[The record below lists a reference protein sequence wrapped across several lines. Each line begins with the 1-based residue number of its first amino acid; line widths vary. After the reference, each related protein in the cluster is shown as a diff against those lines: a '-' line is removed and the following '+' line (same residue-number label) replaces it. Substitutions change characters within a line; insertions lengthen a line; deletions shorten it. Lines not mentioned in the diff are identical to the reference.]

1 MSAGHLRRTSCR
13 AAAWTGPVLWS
24 AIVAGYALLAA
35 PAVLRADPP
44 GRDVPGEVAARA
56 LVAQRNIQTI
66 ASAVWIYMN
75 DNDDRL
81 PPSPRYLYPTYV
93 SDPLVFWHPG
103 DDTPPPTTITNDT
116 PNGLNSTQGSFR
128 IDLAAFA
135 DWAFGDDVCNRSLL
149 IIEDWSAGNN
159 AGLFRNLL
167 TTGGIETAPYGVL
180 PGPAAA
186 VMARANLRGLCIGA
200 WFYSSNDNNE
210 RFPPTIGHY
219 VDACLQF
226 ADAYWHPGDDLPV
239 PRWITNTTPDA
250 PESAQI
256 SFTYL
261 GGGLTVDTA
270 ADHLVFIDNS
280 PANNEGFGRLGV
292 WGDARVEYFPLC
304 EGDAT
309 GDLLVDVADLLRVSQ
324 NLGRWGNARPSEG
337 DLNLD
342 GRTDLVDVAIVQ
354 RSAGN
359 VGGP

>member
-1 MSAGHLRRTSCR
+1 MSAGYLRRTSCR

-56 LVAQRNIQTI
+56 LVAQRNLQSIRQALFMYI
-66 ASAVWIYMN
+66 N
-75 DNDDRL
+75 DRGE
-81 PPSPRYLYPTYV
+81 PPSSPALLYPTYV

-128 IDLAAFA
+128 IDLAAFVA
-135 DWAFGDDVCNRSLL
+135 GEFGGVCNRSLVL
-149 IIEDWSAGNN
+149 IEDWSAGNN

-186 VMARANLRGLCIGA
+186 VMAGANLRALCFGA
-200 WFYSSNDNNE
+200 WVYSNDNNE
-210 RFPPTIGHY
+210 RFPQTIDHY
-219 VDACLQF
+219 VDACIALPN
-226 ADAYWHPGDDLPV
+226 DYWHPGDDLPV
-239 PRWITNTTPDA
+239 PRWITNTALDA

-256 SFTYL
+256 SFAYL
-261 GGGLTVDTA
+261 GGGLTMDTA